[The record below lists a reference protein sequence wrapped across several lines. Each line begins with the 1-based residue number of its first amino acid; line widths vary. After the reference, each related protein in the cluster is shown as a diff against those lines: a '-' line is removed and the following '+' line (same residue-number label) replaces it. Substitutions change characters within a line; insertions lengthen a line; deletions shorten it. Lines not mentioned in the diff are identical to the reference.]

1 MLVKFTATEDLQFDV
16 LKKTCSL
23 MSWRR
28 LAVWCL
34 EAHSFYVLSLSPVDF
49 VLIIVQFWRILF
61 LLLVH
66 LGLRSTKGLG
76 LTQRLKTWLKH
87 KTRIYCI
94 NSSKQKLWKC
104 FFLCSYT
111 TDCSVQDGLWKGEK
125 GSTGWD
131 SIFFLRFNFMA
142 IRVFKEI
149 KLLSSHLFS
158 LEQNLYPGFPDNKS

>member
-1 MLVKFTATEDLQFDV
+1 
-16 LKKTCSL
+16 

-131 SIFFLRFNFMA
+131 RIFFFLDLILWQSEFSRKWSYFHS
-142 IRVFKEI
+142 IEESR
-149 KLLSSHLFS
+149 LFS
-158 LEQNLYPGFPDNKS
+158 LELNLYPGFPDNKS

>member
-1 MLVKFTATEDLQFDV
+1 MLVKFTATEDLQFDVLKKTCSLMSWRRLAVWCLEEDLQFDV

-66 LGLRSTKGLG
+66 LGLRSAKGLG

-94 NSSKQKLWKC
+94 NSSKQKLCKC

-131 SIFFLRFNFMA
+131 RIFF
-142 IRVFKEI
+142 FKI
-149 KLLSSHLFS
+149 
-158 LEQNLYPGFPDNKS
+158 

>member
-1 MLVKFTATEDLQFDV
+1 
-16 LKKTCSL
+16 

-111 TDCSVQDGLWKGEK
+111 TDCCVQDGLWKGEK

-131 SIFFLRFNFMA
+131 RIFFFLDLILWQSEFSRKWSYFHS
-142 IRVFKEI
+142 IKE
-149 KLLSSHLFS
+149 SRLFS
-158 LEQNLYPGFPDNKS
+158 LELNLYPGFPDNKS